1 MAVAIGG
8 GGGGDARCDWGG
20 AYCCR
25 CRGCCCWLT
34 CAAVTDASAKYV
46 LLVGGVC
53 RCRCC
58 CWCCCC
64 GENCDGNCWD
74 GLCGWAPV
82 DALCGADV
90 GASVVLS
97 LVGPE
102 VKKELRSGDRGT
114 YVPSPDMAAASKQ
127 TPAKKGSFCPV
138 QAPTTSAACCKRW
151 VALWRSFPVFS
162 SHPAVGQQ
170 RTHQVGGVDLLV
182 GGFCS
187 FVPVTWI
194 GRRTEL
200 AAVPKT
206 EAGRQTAPGETPPL
220 SSSKSTF
227 CISVHASDQRLH
239 VAGRRAG
246 PRGRPHA
253 SEGQADEMPKV
264 VACLESLESQPA
276 PDHDETAA
284 LDMVCQLLLWHQPG
298 ARCR

>member
-1 MAVAIGG
+1 MYRHRTWPPQVNKHQQKKAVFVPCKHRQQAQP
-8 GGGGDARCDWGG
+8 
-20 AYCCR
+20 
-25 CRGCCCWLT
+25 
-34 CAAVTDASAKYV
+34 AAS
-46 LLVGGVC
+46 
-53 RCRCC
+53 
-58 CWCCCC
+58 
-64 GENCDGNCWD
+64 DGS
-74 GLCGWAPV
+74 LCG
-82 DALCGADV
+82 
-90 GASVVLS
+90 VL
-97 LVGPE
+97 
-102 VKKELRSGDRGT
+102 
-114 YVPSPDMAAASKQ
+114 
-127 TPAKKGSFCPV
+127 
-138 QAPTTSAACCKRW
+138 
-151 VALWRSFPVFS
+151 FPVFS

-187 FVPVTWI
+187 LVPVTWI

-253 SEGQADEMPKV
+253 SEGQTDEMPKV